1 MLIWGLAYSVYSIQ
15 TDGYLELLSTDIN
28 DDAF

>member
-15 TDGYLELLSTDIN
+15 MDGYIDLLSTDIN
-28 DDAF
+28 NDDF